1 MPTNYKETTLD
12 GTSWVRCVTVLV
24 KNDYG
29 TVPYILY
36 DEERVINL
44 LGANPIVQP
53 IGTLRRNF
61 DPDGVIP
68 LINPQ
73 TGEATGATITQAE
86 AYAVLYSAY
95 LQAAMARDAE
105 ESYHE

>member
-1 MPTNYKETTLD
+1 MTANYKETTTT
-12 GTSWVRCVTVLV
+12 GTTWTRCTRVVVNNDFGEPPYVLFFEQQVFNVGGSMVRDLGVL
-24 KNDYG
+24 
-29 TVPYILY
+29 
-36 DEERVINL
+36 R
-44 LGANPIVQP
+44 Q
-53 IGTLRRNF
+53 NF

-73 TGEATGATITQAE
+73 TGEATGSTITQAE

-105 ESYHE
+105 DAGNG

>member
-1 MPTNYKETTLD
+1 MTANYKEITTT
-12 GTSWVRCVTVLV
+12 GTTWTRCTRVVVNNDFGEPPYVLFFEQQV
-24 KNDYG
+24 FNAG
-29 TVPYILY
+29 GQQILK
-36 DEERVINL
+36 D
-44 LGANPIVQP
+44 LGV
-53 IGTLRRNF
+53 LRQGF

-68 LINPQ
+68 LINPL

>member
-1 MPTNYKETTLD
+1 MTANYKEN
-12 GTSWVRCVTVLV
+12 SVA
-24 KNDYG
+24 G
-29 TVPYILY
+29 TVWNRCTRVVVNNDFGEPPYVLFFEQQVFNVGGSVVR
-36 DEERVINL
+36 D
-44 LGANPIVQP
+44 LGV
-53 IGTLRRNF
+53 LRQNF

-73 TGEATGATITQAE
+73 TGEATGATVTQSE

-105 ESYHE
+105 EASNG